1 MHQDDT
7 YGNGHAKLR
16 ERSGAAADSTLG
28 RKDTCHRHL
37 GRTCELARGA
47 LESALPLNLLRSTT
61 PHSEGP
67 RHVPE
72 ASDRSPAEPAGR
84 GASRRGGS
92 GPRPAGGIFT
102 ERGAASSCK
111 GGMLTAPF
119 RDGLLARLRHS
130 L

>member
-84 GASRRGGS
+84 GASR
-92 GPRPAGGIFT
+92 
-102 ERGAASSCK
+102 K
-111 GGMLTAPF
+111 GGVGASPCG
-119 RDGLLARLRHS
+119 RDFHREGRRLVMQGGDADRP
-130 L
+130 LP